1 MKFRNSTAA
10 HHCNV
15 IPSIL
20 TCFIL
25 VMLLTTFLSNV
36 IYLLNLQDTVF
47 CKSILNEFAV
57 KMNLEKPT
65 YTTVQPEGLLPV
77 FVSSLVF
84 NGVTYTGDA
93 GRNKKEAEQL
103 AARTVILS
111 ILGNN
116 LYMLEYE
123 IVPDS
128 LQDLCK
134 ISPCVRVDSV
144 SKHVCLYVCA
154 HPAPESQ
161 GPILYSYWHFACRI
175 NFWIPPCKGK
185 EVEVAPGTDQL
196 LPTAVSVPLSGQLV
210 HVPVTHPP
218 VHELEKPK
226 PNVSSEVIAPPI
238 SFVPSVFEQPL
249 VVSPTT
255 GRKRNRKNKKKAN
268 KKLRTDAQ

>member
-1 MKFRNSTAA
+1 
-10 HHCNV
+10 
-15 IPSIL
+15 
-20 TCFIL
+20 
-25 VMLLTTFLSNV
+25 
-36 IYLLNLQDTVF
+36 
-47 CKSILNEFAV
+47 
-57 KMNLEKPT
+57 MNLEKPT

-134 ISPCVRVDSV
+134 ISPCVRVGGLICACKCIHVCAQVHISMSALADLFVCTHASVCVCGVVFVLVYADSV

-154 HPAPESQ
+154 HPAPEVHSHTSNMCA
-161 GPILYSYWHFACRI
+161 LM
-175 NFWIPPCKGK
+175 
-185 EVEVAPGTDQL
+185 QL
-196 LPTAVSVPLSGQLV
+196 
-210 HVPVTHPP
+210 
-218 VHELEKPK
+218 
-226 PNVSSEVIAPPI
+226 
-238 SFVPSVFEQPL
+238 
-249 VVSPTT
+249 
-255 GRKRNRKNKKKAN
+255 
-268 KKLRTDAQ
+268 